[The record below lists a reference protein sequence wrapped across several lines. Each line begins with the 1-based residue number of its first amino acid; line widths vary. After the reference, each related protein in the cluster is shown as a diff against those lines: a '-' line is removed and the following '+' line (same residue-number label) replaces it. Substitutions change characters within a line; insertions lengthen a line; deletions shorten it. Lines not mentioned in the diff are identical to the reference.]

1 MPKKKYPKNIERFI
15 NHVKHQCDLLDV
27 EFKLTKGYA
36 VYTGEGNSCF
46 GFFSPP
52 NEKHKGLLPNE
63 NHKGLLKVAIGK
75 KTREEWILTLAHEYA
90 HMLQWFNQ
98 DKIYEDFHDNEDVY
112 FDLEIQTEKEALKI
126 LTGFDIK
133 ITDSLKRKSD
143 KYIRQIRELLIE
155 SKKK

>member
-27 EFKLTKGYA
+27 EFKLTKGYS

-52 NEKHKGLLPNE
+52 NEK
-63 NHKGLLKVAIGK
+63 HKGLLKVAIGK

-98 DKIYEDFHDNEDVY
+98 DKIYEDFHDNEDAY

-143 KYIRQIRELLIE
+143 KYIRQIREQLIE